1 MSKRKDLEVAILLPS
16 YNGERYVEEQLRSL
30 KRNNTKFT
38 LQWLDD
44 HSTDDTRRIVRSV
57 ARDTGIELREWHQPQ
72 RLGVPTVFFELLECV
87 QADIYLFCDQ
97 DDIWQPGKIDAT
109 VENLLCDLDSP
120 AMVFTDPL
128 IFKDGEPDR
137 QYRVLEL
144 LKVDVQVALQE
155 SRMFMTMIGYGHT
168 QGFTR
173 ALRDLYMKHKE
184 IARTHAYMHD
194 AWMYGIAVA
203 SGTVRLLPN
212 APTTLYRLH
221 ARNSS
226 EGLGSWTGNGTPR
239 LTTTW
244 TQLQLLRRLNSRHA
258 EGFILASATLPQS
271 SKLDRILAIARL
283 ITTLHKRQSP
293 SAVIRLV
300 RLGAIWPDA
309 RTAVGLAAACLCS
322 EARP

>member
-1 MSKRKDLEVAILLPS
+1 VSALGSKPSRRDRVFWRRNPMSKRKDLEVAILLPS

-173 ALRDLYMKHKE
+173 AL
-184 IARTHAYMHD
+184 
-194 AWMYGIAVA
+194 
-203 SGTVRLLPN
+203 
-212 APTTLYRLH
+212 
-221 ARNSS
+221 
-226 EGLGSWTGNGTPR
+226 
-239 LTTTW
+239 
-244 TQLQLLRRLNSRHA
+244 
-258 EGFILASATLPQS
+258 
-271 SKLDRILAIARL
+271 
-283 ITTLHKRQSP
+283 
-293 SAVIRLV
+293 
-300 RLGAIWPDA
+300 
-309 RTAVGLAAACLCS
+309 
-322 EARP
+322 